1 MAGMDAIDRRSALGL
16 LAASGAAI
24 GSPALA
30 QALFDLKLPGGNG
43 ARPMTSAFPEKGAMI
58 LQRTRAPLLETPMAV
73 FDDGVFTPNDR
84 FFVRWHYADIPT
96 AIDGAA
102 HRVTVGGAVRR
113 RLSLSLADLMA
124 MPRFEIA
131 AVNQCSGNSRGHF
144 APRVPGAQWGHGAMG
159 NALWGGVRLR
169 DVLDRAGVA
178 PGAVA
183 VRFGGLD
190 RPPPGAPPFLK
201 SLSLDHARDGE
212 VMLAFLM
219 NGERLPMLNGY
230 PLRLVVPGWYS
241 TYWIKAL
248 SSIEVLDA
256 PDTSYWMEKA
266 YRIPTAPRASVVP
279 GAKDFPTEPIN
290 RMNPRAFITNLAD
303 GDAIVARSPFAVR
316 GIAFGGAAGVRSV
329 ELSMNGGRSW
339 HPAQL
344 GPDMGRYGFRRWDL
358 TGAAVAPGQY
368 RLAVRC
374 TNTDGVV
381 QTGEPIWNPGGY
393 MDNRIE
399 TIGVRAA

>member
-1 MAGMDAIDRRSALGL
+1 MTAIDRRHALRL
-16 LAASGAAI
+16 LAAGGAAA
-24 GSPALA
+24 GTPALA

-43 ARPMTSAFPEKGAMI
+43 DRPTTSAFPEKGSMI

-84 FFVRWHYADIPT
+84 FYVRWHYADIPT
-96 AIDGAA
+96 AIDGAR
-102 HRVTVGGAVRR
+102 HRVNVGGAVRQ
-113 RLSLSLADLMA
+113 RLSLSIADLMA

-144 APRVPGAQWGHGAMG
+144 IPRVPGAQWGHGAMG
-159 NALWGGVRLR
+159 NARWEGVRLR

-178 PGAVA
+178 GGAQA

-201 SLSLDHARDGE
+201 TLAIDHARDGE
-212 VMLAFLM
+212 VMLAFRM
-219 NGERLPMLNGY
+219 NGDRLPMLNGY

-248 SSIEVLDA
+248 NSIEVLVA
-256 PDTSYWMEKA
+256 PDTGFWMEKA
-266 YRIPTAPRASVVP
+266 YRIPTAPRATVAP

-303 GDAIVARSPFAVR
+303 GDTVVARSPFVVR
-316 GIAFGGAAGVRSV
+316 GIAFGGATGVRSV

-339 HPAQL
+339 HTAQL
-344 GPDMGRYGFRRWDL
+344 GPDMGTYGFRRWDM
-358 TGAAVAPGQY
+358 TAAGVAPGSY

-374 TNTDGVV
+374 TNSDGVV
-381 QTGEPIWNPGGY
+381 QTDAPIWNPGGY

-399 TIGVRAA
+399 MVGVRVA

>member
-1 MAGMDAIDRRSALGL
+1 MDSIDRRHALRL
-16 LAASGAAI
+16 LAAGGAAA
-24 GSPALA
+24 GTPALA
-30 QALFDLKLPGGNG
+30 QAMLDLKLPGGVG
-43 ARPMTSAFPEKGAMI
+43 ERPMTSGFPEKGSMI

-73 FDDGVFTPNDR
+73 FDGDVFTPNNR

-96 AIDGAA
+96 AIDGAR
-102 HRVTVGGAVRR
+102 HRVVVGGAVRQ

-144 APRVPGAQWGHGAMG
+144 TPRVPGAQWGHGAMG
-159 NALWGGVRLR
+159 NARWGGVRLR

-190 RPPPGAPPFLK
+190 RPPPGAPPFVK
-201 SLSLDHARDGE
+201 SLGIDHARDGE

-248 SSIEVLDA
+248 DSIEVLDA
-256 PDTSYWMEKA
+256 PDTGYWMEKA
-266 YRIPTAPRASVVP
+266 YRIPTAPRATVAP

-303 GDAIVARSPFAVR
+303 GDTVVARSPFVVR
-316 GIAFGGAAGVRSV
+316 GIAFGGATGVRSV

-339 HPAQL
+339 HTAQL
-344 GPDMGRYGFRRWDL
+344 GPDMGTYGFRRWDM
-358 TGAAVAPGQY
+358 TAAGVAPGSY

-374 TNTDGVV
+374 TNSDGVV
-381 QTGEPIWNPGGY
+381 QTDAPIWNPGGY

-399 TIGVRAA
+399 TVGVRAA